1 MKLGGFAIILIF
13 KTLICFSQ
21 TWTDP
26 VNVSRN
32 GSNHSQGFTFD
43 KYGVIH
49 CVWVKWIDPYSY
61 YSKIYYSKSIDD
73 GLTWFDPVPITTNSD
88 LWLADPHI
96 VSDTFGNLY
105 VSYDYDV
112 GTWPDSKICY
122 VKYNANDSTWSQQNE
137 IATGWVNKIVITQN
151 NRVYFFW
158 FAGTEYY
165 MYLENNIFSDTL
177 SPSSWIQVDC
187 SFDGILVDNQ
197 NTIHSIG
204 NRQIGSYAR
213 GSYFSC
219 ANGIWNEYLD
229 LSEESCLEGRISL
242 NSMEDPSF
250 IWRQR
255 IPSSS
260 GLQGTYYSKL
270 TDDSIQIPV
279 LISQRTSS
287 LAFTLDYTDRPHIV
301 EVQSIDSGYQLV
313 HRFLINDNWQTEI
326 LDQTKIW
333 YIQNILISKNSCL
346 YLIYN
351 KVDSTIAFPPEAH
364 NAAILFR
371 KLELP
376 PGIMDN
382 SQKTE
387 FILYPNPFSDK
398 AIIEIQSSGSDT
410 IRLKIF
416 DIHGRTILQD
426 KSLTKLSGTNRFIWE
441 GEDDAGKQVENGY
454 YFIQLSEGSNQVVK
468 KYPSDRILRTG
479 SDPFPHQDS

>member
-1 MKLGGFAIILIF
+1 MKSIFCTIILIIAL
-13 KTLICFSQ
+13 TNCFSQ
-21 TWTDP
+21 TWSDP

-32 GSNHSQGFTFD
+32 GSNHSQHFTFD

-49 CVWVKWIDPYSY
+49 CVWVKWLSPYSY

-73 GLTWFDPVPITTNSD
+73 GLTWSDPVPITTNSD
-88 LWLADPHI
+88 LWLEDPHI

-112 GTWPDSKICY
+112 GAWPDSKIY
-122 VKYNANDSTWSQQNE
+122 YMKYDANDSTWGQQTE
-137 IATGWVNKIVITQN
+137 IATGWVNRIVITQN

-177 SPSSWIQVDC
+177 SPSSWIQVAC
-187 SFDGILVDNQ
+187 FFDGILVDKQNQ
-197 NTIHSIG
+197 LHSIG
-204 NRQIGSYAR
+204 NRQIGSYSR
-213 GSYFSC
+213 GAYFSC
-219 ANGIWNEYLD
+219 VNGICNEYLD
-229 LSEESCLEGRISL
+229 LFEESCLEGRISL

-270 TDDSIQIPV
+270 VADSIQIPV

-287 LAFTLDYTDRPHIV
+287 LAFALDYTDRPHIV

-313 HRFLINDNWQTEI
+313 HRFPVNDTWQTEI

-333 YIQNILISKNSCL
+333 YIQNILTSKNSCL
-346 YLIYN
+346 YLMYN

-376 PGIMDN
+376 PGVEN
-382 SQKTE
+382 SGKPE
-387 FILYPNPFSDK
+387 LIIFPNPFSEEVTIK
-398 AIIEIQSSGSDT
+398 LLNAISGN
-410 IRLKIF
+410 IYLKIF
-416 DIHGRTILQD
+416 DINGRTIYE
-426 KSLTKLSGTNRFIWE
+426 NRFTAQSPGTTRFVWE
-441 GEDDAGKQVENGY
+441 GINRLGKQVENGC
-454 YFIQLSEGSNQVVK
+454 YFIQISDGSNSIVK
-468 KYPSDRILRTG
+468 TIVRIK
-479 SDPFPHQDS
+479 